1 MPTSRCSGHSTGSCG
16 RPSTSA
22 RRRRAAS
29 PRAYQ
34 SASTR
39 AAAVST
45 GSGAS
50 GSSGVAGAYVPRSPG
65 VTPAKAAAAPT
76 VVSGAER
83 RLPSGSTTT
92 SASPTMASCRPA
104 TPRTVAMPPAQM
116 RNRMVPASANC
127 AAARTCSAT
136 LCQLARVSTRR
147 CGLVSVM
154 PWSRSTGRPVTRRGR
169 GGPYRGPGRA
179 GTLGSRR
186 TRRVRHL
193 ARGPGWGWS
202 TVRAAGGPDT
212 GLVPPEVVPVQ
223 RGPAGAPLG
232 TVRDGPRTEPVIAT
246 KFFVPGLGVHSV
258 DRPRLRHALDRTLQ
272 ARLTLVVAAAGW
284 GKSTA
289 IAQWLRDA
297 AVPFGWLSLDAADGD
312 VTRFWRYF
320 LTAVQRADPRTG
332 SALRRLEAAGAD
344 VERDVLPVLVNEL
357 ADAGGQVVV
366 VLDDYHLITEPA
378 VHRSLVALLDRAP
391 PCLHLV
397 IGSRTDPPLPLSRLR
412 VAGQLADV
420 RADQLGFT
428 AEEAVGLL
436 AGTAVSEVSAQDV
449 ARLVERTEG
458 WAAGLQLAAL
468 RLAGRRNEQARTDF
482 IARFTGADRHVV
494 DYLGEEVLTTLPEP
508 LHHFLLQTS
517 VLPRLCVPLADAVTG
532 RADAGAMLAE
542 IRRGN
547 LFLTALD
554 DEGRWFRS
562 HQLFRDLLRLEL
574 DRAGEVPAPALHQ
587 RASRWFREQ
596 RMPLEAIEHALLAG
610 DGPAAGE
617 LIAEAWRAEFN
628 RGHLRTVQAWL
639 DALPPG
645 RVSGDP
651 RLTVA
656 QLWLHLDRG
665 RLAEAGTTLAAAGSR
680 VADDGHVQVLRAL
693 HTFKSGNVPLAAERL
708 AVVRDRL
715 ADPFLLTVQD
725 LVAGVCAFW
734 LGGVAPAVAR
744 LRRAAAR
751 ARDTTN
757 RLARIYAV
765 GLQALVA
772 VTDDDLPTA
781 EWRAR
786 EGRGA
791 RAAGAA
797 RRPL

>member
-1 MPTSRCSGHSTGSCG
+1 VR
-16 RPSTSA
+16 
-22 RRRRAAS
+22 
-29 PRAYQ
+29 
-34 SASTR
+34 
-39 AAAVST
+39 
-45 GSGAS
+45 AS
-50 GSSGVAGAYVPRSPG
+50 GR
-65 VTPAKAAAAPT
+65 
-76 VVSGAER
+76 
-83 RLPSGSTTT
+83 
-92 SASPTMASCRPA
+92 
-104 TPRTVAMPPAQM
+104 
-116 RNRMVPASANC
+116 
-127 AAARTCSAT
+127 
-136 LCQLARVSTRR
+136 
-147 CGLVSVM
+147 
-154 PWSRSTGRPVTRRGR
+154 
-169 GGPYRGPGRA
+169 
-179 GTLGSRR
+179 
-186 TRRVRHL
+186 
-193 ARGPGWGWS
+193 
-202 TVRAAGGPDT
+202 PDT
-212 GLVPPEVVPVQ
+212 GLAAPEVIPVP
-223 RGPAGAPLG
+223 RGAAGRPPG
-232 TVRDGPRTEPVIAT
+232 PVRDGPRTEPVIAT

-258 DRPRLRHALDRTLQ
+258 DRPRLRYALDRTLQ

-357 ADAGGQVVV
+357 ADTGRDLVV
-366 VLDDYHLITEPA
+366 VLDDYHLITEGA
-378 VHRSLVALLDRAP
+378 VHRSLAALVDRAP

-397 IGSRTDPPLPLSRLR
+397 VSSRTDPPLPLSRLR

-420 RADQLGFT
+420 RADLLGFT
-428 AEEAVGLL
+428 TEEATQLL
-436 AGTAVSEVSAQDV
+436 AGTAVPAVSAQDV

-468 RLAGRRNEQARTDF
+468 RLAGRSDQQARTEF

-508 LHHFLLQTS
+508 VHDFLLQTS

-532 RADAGAMLAE
+532 RDDAGAMLAG
-542 IRRGN
+542 IRRDN

-554 DEGRWFRS
+554 DEGRWFRY

-574 DRAGEVPAPALHQ
+574 DRAGTVPAPVLHQ
-587 RASRWFREQ
+587 RASRWLREQ
-596 RMPLEAIEHALLAG
+596 GMLLEAIEHALLAG
-610 DGPAAGE
+610 DDGAAGE

-628 RGHLRTVQAWL
+628 RGHLRTVRAWL
-639 DALPPG
+639 NELPPG

-656 QLWLHLDRG
+656 QLWLQLDRG
-665 RLAEAGTTLAAAGSR
+665 HLDEAGATLAAAGSR

-708 AVVRDRL
+708 AVVHDRL

-734 LGGVAPAVAR
+734 LGGAAPAVVR

-751 ARDTTN
+751 AQDTTN
-757 RLARIYAV
+757 RLARIYALGV
-765 GLQALVA
+765 QALAALTVDDLSAAERRLREAEAA
-772 VTDDDLPTA
+772 VTDGLTDVHFVAMFPALAAARLAAARGRWDDAAASAESAAELGTRGAGRVEHAAALITA
-781 EWRAR
+781 AEAARQAGRGDPAEREDRLAQAAAVLRECADPGPVVRDWFAREQRAR
-786 EGRGA
+786 REARGA
-791 RAAGAA
+791 VPTGPERLTERELAVLALLPAPLSQRELAQRLFVSQNTMKTHLRAIYRKLGVDSRDEAVLRA
-797 RRPL
+797 RSLGLL

>member
-1 MPTSRCSGHSTGSCG
+1 
-16 RPSTSA
+16 
-22 RRRRAAS
+22 
-29 PRAYQ
+29 
-34 SASTR
+34 
-39 AAAVST
+39 
-45 GSGAS
+45 
-50 GSSGVAGAYVPRSPG
+50 
-65 VTPAKAAAAPT
+65 
-76 VVSGAER
+76 
-83 RLPSGSTTT
+83 
-92 SASPTMASCRPA
+92 
-104 TPRTVAMPPAQM
+104 
-116 RNRMVPASANC
+116 
-127 AAARTCSAT
+127 
-136 LCQLARVSTRR
+136 
-147 CGLVSVM
+147 
-154 PWSRSTGRPVTRRGR
+154 
-169 GGPYRGPGRA
+169 
-179 GTLGSRR
+179 
-186 TRRVRHL
+186 
-193 ARGPGWGWS
+193 
-202 TVRAAGGPDT
+202 VRAPGGPDT
-212 GLVPPEVVPVQ
+212 GLIAPEIIPRQRSDTVVPL
-223 RGPAGAPLG
+223 RP
-232 TVRDGPRTEPVIAT
+232 VREGPRTEPVIAT

-258 DRPRLRHALDRTLQ
+258 DRPRLRQALERALQ
-272 ARLTLVVAAAGW
+272 ARLTLVVAPAGW

-312 VTRFWRYF
+312 VMRFWRYL
-320 LTAVQRADPRTG
+320 LTAVRRADPRTG

-357 ADAGGQVVV
+357 ADAGRGVVV

-378 VHRSLVALLDRAP
+378 VHRSLAALVDRAP

-397 IGSRTDPPLPLSRLR
+397 VGSRTDPPLPLSRLR
-412 VAGQLADV
+412 VAGQLAEV
-420 RADQLGFT
+420 RVDQLGFT
-428 AEEAVGLL
+428 PEEAARLL
-436 AGTAVSEVSAQDV
+436 AGTAVPDVSAQDV

-468 RLAGRRNEQARTDF
+468 RLAGRSDEQARTDF
-482 IARFTGADRHVV
+482 IAKFTGADRHVV
-494 DYLGEEVLTTLPEP
+494 DYLGEEVLSTLPEP
-508 LHHFLLQTS
+508 VHDFLLQTS

-532 RADAGAMLAE
+532 RDDAAAVLAE

-554 DEGRWFRS
+554 DEGRWFRY

-574 DRAGEVPAPALHQ
+574 DRTATVPAQVLHA

-596 RMPLEAIEHALLAG
+596 GMPLEAIEHALIAG
-610 DGPAAGE
+610 DGTAAGE
-617 LIAEAWRAEFN
+617 LIADAWRAEFN

-645 RVSGDP
+645 RVSDDP

-665 RLAEAGTTLAAAGSR
+665 RLAEAGATLAAAGSR

-708 AVVRDRL
+708 AVVHDRL

-744 LRRAAAR
+744 LRHAAAR

-765 GLQALVA
+765 GLQALAA
-772 VTDDDLPTA
+772 VTDDQLPA
-781 EWRAR
+781 A
-786 EGRGA
+786 EGRLRDAEAALADGLTDVHFVAMFPALAAARLAAARGRWDDAAAAAESAAELGSRGA
-791 RAAGAA
+791 GRVELAAALITAAEAA
-797 RRPL
+797 RRAGSGNPTAGEDRLAQAAAVLRECADPGPLVRDWFAREQRARRESRGDVPSGPERLTERELAVLSLLPAPLSQRELAQSLYVSQNTMKTHVRAIYRKLGVDSRDEAVLRARSLGLL

>member
-22 RRRRAAS
+22 KRRRAAS

-45 GSGAS
+45 GNGAS
-50 GSSGVAGAYVPRSPG
+50 GSSGVAGGYEPCSPG

-76 VVSGAER
+76 EVSGADR

-92 SASPTMASCRPA
+92 SASPTTASCRPA
-104 TPRTVAMPPAQM
+104 TPRTVAMPPAQV
-116 RNRMVPASANC
+116 RSRMVPASANC

-136 LCQLARVSTRR
+136 RCQLVLVSARR
-147 CGLVSVM
+147 CGVVSVM
-154 PWSRSTGRPVTRRGR
+154 PWSRPGGRSVTRRG
-169 GGPYRGPGRA
+169 GVGPYHGLGRA
-179 GTLGSRR
+179 GR
-186 TRRVRHL
+186 L
-193 ARGPGWGWS
+193 AAAGRARCGTWPAARAWGWC
-202 TVRAAGGPDT
+202 TVRAGGGPGT
-212 GLVPPEVVPVQ
+212 AVVPAEVIPLP
-223 RGPAGAPLG
+223 RGPAGRPTG
-232 TVRDGPRTEPVIAT
+232 PVRDGPRTEPVIAT

-258 DRPRLRHALDRTLQ
+258 DRPRLRQALDRTLQ

-297 AVPFGWLSLDAADGD
+297 AVPFGWLSLDTADGD
-312 VTRFWRYF
+312 VTRFWRYL
-320 LTAVQRADPRTG
+320 LTAVQRAEPRTG

-344 VERDVLPVLVNEL
+344 AERDVLPVLVNEL
-357 ADAGGQVVV
+357 AGAGRDLVL
-366 VLDDYHLITEPA
+366 VLDDYHLITEQA
-378 VHRSLVALLDRAP
+378 GHRSLAALVERAP

-397 IGSRTDPPLPLSRLR
+397 VSSRTDPPLPLSRLR

-420 RADQLGFT
+420 RAGVLGFT
-428 AEEAVGLL
+428 AEEATRLI
-436 AGTAVSEVSAQDV
+436 AGTAAPEVSAQDV

-468 RLAGRRNEQARTDF
+468 RLAGRRDQRARTEF

-494 DYLGEEVLTTLPEP
+494 DYLGEEVLTTLPGP
-508 LHHFLLQTS
+508 VHDFLLQTS

-532 RADAGAMLAE
+532 RDDATAMLAE
-542 IRRGN
+542 IRRDN

-554 DEGRWFRS
+554 DEGRWFRY

-574 DRAGEVPAPALHQ
+574 DRAGTGPPPVLHQ

-596 RMPLEAIEHALLAG
+596 GMLLEAIEHAQLAG
-610 DGPAAGE
+610 DDRAAGE

-639 DALPPG
+639 NALPPG
-645 RVSGDP
+645 RVSDDP

-656 QLWLHLDRG
+656 QLWLQLDRG
-665 RLAEAGTTLAAAGSR
+665 RLGEAGATPAAAGFR
-680 VADDGHVQVLRAL
+680 GGGDGHVPGLRAPR
-693 HTFKSGNVPLAAERL
+693 NVQTG
-708 AVVRDRL
+708 D
-715 ADPFLLTVQD
+715 T
-725 LVAGVCAFW
+725 
-734 LGGVAPAVAR
+734 AP
-744 LRRAAAR
+744 
-751 ARDTTN
+751 
-757 RLARIYAV
+757 
-765 GLQALVA
+765 
-772 VTDDDLPTA
+772 PP
-781 EWRAR
+781 
-786 EGRGA
+786 
-791 RAAGAA
+791 
-797 RRPL
+797 RRP